1 MAFHLLVGRR
11 ADHQRMLIILRH
23 PKNGMSSAKKKVKTL
38 RKRLTQITQIN
49 PWISPMKSETG
60 GQEGS
65 MRIEIVNELGTE
77 IVDVIVMIVTV
88 ENAMI
93 VGEVEIG
100 MTVFVVVIAI
110 VFAIVNV
117 TETVKEGVIVIAIVM
132 TGDVSV
138 MTIGQTETSMVNG
151 MHLRMAREEEV
162 GLNHLNRNLT
172 QPSCKLENGIPMR

>member
-23 PKNGMSSAKKKVKTL
+23 PKNGMSSAKKKVKIL
-38 RKRLTQITQIN
+38 RKRLTQLTQIN

-65 MRIEIVNELGTE
+65 MRIEIVNELGNE

-100 MTVFVVVIAI
+100 MTVFVVV
-110 VFAIVNV
+110 FAIVNV

-138 MTIGQTETSMVNG
+138 MIIGQTETSMVNG

-162 GLNHLNRNLT
+162 GLNHSNRNLT